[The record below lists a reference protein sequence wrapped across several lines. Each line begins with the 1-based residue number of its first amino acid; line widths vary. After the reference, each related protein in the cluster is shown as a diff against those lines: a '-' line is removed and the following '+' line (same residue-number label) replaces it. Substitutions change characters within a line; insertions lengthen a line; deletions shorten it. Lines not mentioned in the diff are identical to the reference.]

1 MRGRASEKG
10 QRLTS
15 KRKLEIAQRRA
26 RVAELAC
33 EGKSVRDCEQ
43 ILRAEG
49 FQRCDHATV
58 AKDLVVERERLNRMA
73 QASTAEHRQRVLEK
87 LTQMEDFVRAR
98 GGNDPNYIGDL
109 LGILDRVSKLMGLNL
124 ERNQVNVAVGIEQDP
139 AKMVGY
145 RKFVHETRWIPES
158 AFEAIWALCRK
169 LAKPPTAQTTAA
181 IGPPAD
187 SELWHDDES
196 LLLAQGKSEV
206 KE

>member
-1 MRGRASEKG
+1 MGIESHSK
-10 QRLTS
+10 LTL
-15 KRKLEIAQRRA
+15 KLDLDRKRA
-26 RVAELAC
+26 RVAELC
-33 EGKSVRDCEQ
+33 LGGKTSRQIEE
-43 ILRAEG
+43 ILREEG
-49 FQRCDHATV
+49 FQNGIDHTTV
-58 AKDLVVERERLNRMA
+58 TRDIARERARFNQLA
-73 QASTAEHRQRVLEK
+73 QVSTGEHRQRVLEK

-98 GGNDPNYIGDL
+98 GGADPNYIGDL
-109 LGILDRVSKLMGLNL
+109 LGIIDRLAKLLGLNL

-169 LAKPPTAQTTAA
+169 LAQPPTAETTAA

-187 SELWHDDES
+187 SELWHDDEP
-196 LLLAQGKSEV
+196 LLLVQGEAEA